1 MYNIVCAHP
10 LHSPGAVTNPGLL
23 QLPSL
28 APASILR
35 QGDTGGGGAG
45 AASTLSSTQS
55 QYMEVTWLPLPM
67 TPPPQMVPPSH
78 ECPHRRPG
86 AGTSWHCSASWPGEN
101 TSSVV
106 TLPLDWALPPDIRN
120 TAGLEGF
127 HQSTCTFR
135 VSELF
140 LTCIP
145 LSRLL

>member
-1 MYNIVCAHP
+1 MCPHP

-28 APASILR
+28 APVSILR

-45 AASTLSSTQS
+45 AASTLTSTQS
-55 QYMEVTWLPLPM
+55 QYNEDEGHLVAPM
-67 TPPPQMVPPSH
+67 TPPPQIVPPSQ

-127 HQSTCTFR
+127 HQSTCTFSVQSFR
-135 VSELF
+135 AFFRHFFFF
-140 LTCIP
+140 LDC
-145 LSRLL
+145 